1 MNAMCLSTAYRE
13 SNPDEVLME
22 YVSAINIDGENITL
36 TDLMGEKKTFKG
48 SLKFADLTGAVIR
61 IDC

>member
-1 MNAMCLSTAYRE
+1 MCLSTAFRD

-22 YVSAINIDGENITL
+22 YVSAISIDGDDVTL

-48 SLKFADLTGAVIR
+48 RLTYADLTGAVIR

>member
-1 MNAMCLSTAYRE
+1 MCLSTAFRD
-13 SNPDEVLME
+13 SKPDEVLME
-22 YVSAINIDGENITL
+22 DVSKIDIDGENVTL

-48 SLKFADLTGAVIR
+48 RLTFADLTGAVIR

>member
-1 MNAMCLSTAYRE
+1 MCLSTAFKE

-22 YVSAINIDGENITL
+22 DVSKIDIDGENVTL

-48 SLKFADLTGAVIR
+48 RLTYADLTGAVIR

>member
-1 MNAMCLSTAYRE
+1 MCLSTAYRD

-22 YVSAINIDGENITL
+22 YVSAINIDGENVIL
-36 TDLMGEKKTFKG
+36 TDLMGEKKTFTG
-48 SLKFADLTGAVIR
+48 RLTFAELTGAVIK

>member
-1 MNAMCLSTAYRE
+1 MCLSTAFRD

-22 YVSAINIDGENITL
+22 YVSSINIVGENITL

-48 SLKFADLTGAVIR
+48 KLTFVDLTGGVIR
-61 IDC
+61 IDCE

>member
-1 MNAMCLSTAYRE
+1 MCLSTAIRD
-13 SNPDEVLME
+13 SNPEEVLME
-22 YVSAINIDGENITL
+22 YVSTINIDGEEITL

>member
-1 MNAMCLSTAYRE
+1 MCLSTAYRD
-13 SNPDEVLME
+13 SKPDEVLME
-22 YVSAINIDGENITL
+22 YVSAINVDGNQITL
-36 TDLMGEKKTFKG
+36 TDMMGDQKTFTG

>member
-1 MNAMCLSTAYRE
+1 MCLSTAYKE
-13 SNPDEVLME
+13 SKPDEVLME
-22 YVSAINIDGENITL
+22 DVSMINIDGENVIL

-48 SLKFADLTGAVIR
+48 RLTYADLTGAVIR